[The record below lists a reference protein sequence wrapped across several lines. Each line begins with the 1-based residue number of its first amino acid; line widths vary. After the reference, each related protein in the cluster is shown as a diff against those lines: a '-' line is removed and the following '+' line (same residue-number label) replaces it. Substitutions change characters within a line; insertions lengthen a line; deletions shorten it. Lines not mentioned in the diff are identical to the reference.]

1 MSDIRRSSVA
11 VLQCCSVAVLQAT
24 SAIRAA
30 IPDDLDLLPE
40 DGEEKNRRLYRGNA
54 ASRARL
60 AADIKKAVD
69 ISVDIPEKLGQSA
82 DNPLG

>member
-1 MSDIRRSSVA
+1 MQRDVGASGFGRPLR
-11 VLQCCSVAVLQAT
+11 T
-24 SAIRAA
+24 IRAA
-30 IPDDLDLLPE
+30 IPDDLDLLP
-40 DGEEKNRRLYRGNA
+40 EEKNRRLYRGNA